1 MFFWRGF
8 ARLRG
13 RKIAH
18 CQFTKVHQWN
28 PSESRHWSFP
38 SNEQM
43 KKLSV
48 RQRWAR
54 TGREQQSRT
63 TTKDDLVLPRSI
75 FCRWGRGN
83 QRQLP
88 PTILYLR
95 KIHEGVEYF
104 EPNRSRLESLPRK
117 SWRYFVSLTLKL
129 ASNQL
134 HASSSNWCPFSHS
147 KLKGTMIRVLVENN
161 FDRDNVCHMA
171 IEVFLSTFTTAMCKC
186 TIIAL
191 LDDSNLNA
199 FQTFWPRMNI
209 LRLVDVPKFIDDC
222 NFRSADS
229 RVSLSNFSFN

>member
-1 MFFWRGF
+1 MACYSWWHQIFETGGRNVKRRPECFSEEVLQ
-8 ARLRG
+8 AVRG

-28 PSESRHWSFP
+28 TSESRHWSFP

-104 EPNRSRLESLPRK
+104 ERNRSRLESLPAIRVTSAILK
-117 SWRYFVSLTLKL
+117 MNPTLWYILSLNLKL
-129 ASNQL
+129 VSNQL
-134 HASSSNWCPFSHS
+134 HTSSSN
-147 KLKGTMIRVLVENN
+147 
-161 FDRDNVCHMA
+161 
-171 IEVFLSTFTTAMCKC
+171 
-186 TIIAL
+186 
-191 LDDSNLNA
+191 
-199 FQTFWPRMNI
+199 
-209 LRLVDVPKFIDDC
+209 
-222 NFRSADS
+222 
-229 RVSLSNFSFN
+229 